1 MAEQDDLQLVGR
13 TFASVADTESSVFAR
28 ELARVLSALERD
40 LLAMI
45 ADIRDNKR
53 SVLARAGRLLRLR
66 TELRNAL
73 TDAGYSTL
81 VTRATI
87 DAVDRMATVAR
98 ESSLIAASSRLGTL
112 SPERLH
118 VLAQVMRQDLLGVG
132 DALALQLWRATA
144 LAVYSNRPSAAIV
157 AALAK
162 VFEKSR
168 AQAQTL
174 FDTSVSV
181 LGRQIVA
188 AEPKESAEQAY
199 LYVGPVDGVVRDWC
213 LEHLGKV
220 YTKDR
225 IEAMDNGQLPN
236 PFLTAGGYSCRH
248 SWMAVSDPALK
259 AIVNT
264 GERAPGF
271 AERVAYARQAKASKR
286 GPKRVAA

>member
-1 MAEQDDLQLVGR
+1 MAEQDDLQLLGR
-13 TFASVADTESSVFAR
+13 TFASVADTESAVFAR
-28 ELARVLSALERD
+28 ELARVLAALERD
-40 LLAMI
+40 LLGMVAGV
-45 ADIRDNKR
+45 REKNR
-53 SVLARAGRLLRLR
+53 SVLVRAGRLLRMR
-66 TELRNAL
+66 MDIRNAL
-73 TDAGYSTL
+73 KDAGYQTL

-87 DAVDRMATVAR
+87 DAVDRMAAVAR
-98 ESSLIAASSRLGTL
+98 ESRLIAAASRLGTL
-112 SPERLH
+112 SPDRLR

-132 DALALQLWRATA
+132 DTLAVQLWRAAA

-157 AALAK
+157 ASLAK

-188 AEPKESAEQAY
+188 AEPKESDEQAY
-199 LYVGPVDGVVRDWC
+199 LYVGPVDGVVREWC

-220 YTKDR
+220 YTKDQ
-225 IEAMDNGQLPN
+225 IEALDNGQIPN
-236 PFLTAGGYSCRH
+236 PFLSGGGYNCRH

-271 AERVAYARQAKASKR
+271 AERVSVARQFKVSQR
-286 GPKRVAA
+286 GARRVAA

>member
-1 MAEQDDLQLVGR
+1 MAEQDDLQLLGR
-13 TFASVADTESSVFAR
+13 TFASVADTESAVFAR
-28 ELARVLSALERD
+28 ELARVLAALERD
-40 LLAMI
+40 LLGMVAGV
-45 ADIRDNKR
+45 REKNR
-53 SVLARAGRLLRLR
+53 SVLVRAGRLLRMR
-66 TELRNAL
+66 TEIRNAL
-73 TDAGYSTL
+73 KDAGYQTL

-87 DAVDRMATVAR
+87 DAVDRMAAVAR
-98 ESSLIAASSRLGTL
+98 ESRLIAAASRLGTL
-112 SPERLH
+112 SPDRLR

-132 DALALQLWRATA
+132 DTLAVQLWRAAA

-157 AALAK
+157 ASLAK

-188 AEPKESAEQAY
+188 AEPKESDEQAY
-199 LYVGPVDGVVRDWC
+199 LYVGPVDGVVREWC

-225 IEAMDNGQLPN
+225 IEALDNGQIPN
-236 PFLTAGGYSCRH
+236 PFLSGGGYNCRH

-259 AIVNT
+259 AIANT
-264 GERAPGF
+264 GEHAPGF
-271 AERVAYARQAKASKR
+271 AERVSVARQFKASQR
-286 GPKRVAA
+286 GARRVAA